1 MKCIAGVFLLAA
13 TGMAQALLAPAESRD
28 AISSSTVAARPA
40 YRPMTRSE
48 RWEQYRHDNFTGAG
62 AYFRSLNTAAL
73 GEAWG
78 RPSAWP
84 SNTRGFGQRF
94 ASSFG
99 RNAVQGSITDGMA
112 AAFGHDTRYLPCAC
126 MGTGAR
132 VRYALQMTVMTRNQ
146 DGRKVF
152 DVSRFAGMYG
162 GALAMSTW
170 RPHHL
175 NAAADSA
182 RLTGIGVSTAIMT
195 NLARE
200 FAPELR
206 RKLRRHH

>member
-1 MKCIAGVFLLAA
+1 
-13 TGMAQALLAPAESRD
+13 
-28 AISSSTVAARPA
+28 
-40 YRPMTRSE
+40 
-48 RWEQYRHDNFTGAG
+48 
-62 AYFRSLNTAAL
+62 
-73 GEAWG
+73 
-78 RPSAWP
+78 
-84 SNTRGFGQRF
+84 
-94 ASSFG
+94 
-99 RNAVQGSITDGMA
+99 MA